1 MTPAAGAEPARVD
14 ASPSVS
20 VVVPT
25 RSRPEL
31 LARAV
36 RSIVGQDYRGSIECL
51 VVVDGEDLVAPAVEA
66 GAGRSIRTLA
76 NGRTPGLAGTR
87 NTGILAATGELVAF
101 CDDDDE
107 WVVSK
112 IRTQVRMLDATPGAD
127 VVVTGM
133 AVVRDGR
140 VVPRIPPRR
149 RIEHADLLRSRVQE
163 VHPSSILARRAALVD
178 GAIGLVDEAI
188 PGSYGE
194 DYEWLLRATAAN
206 PIPVVPEPLVRVH
219 WHRSS
224 YFADRWATIVD
235 AIRYLLDKHPDLRT
249 DRIGLA
255 RLYGRL
261 AFASAAAGRR
271 SDARTW
277 ARRTIALDP
286 RERRAYLAL
295 AISTGIVPADAV
307 VRLANR
313 AGRGI

>member
-1 MTPAAGAEPARVD
+1 MTPAGAEPARAG

-25 RSRPEL
+25 RNRPEL

-36 RSIVGQDYRGSIECL
+36 RSIVEQDHLGPIECI
-51 VVVDGEDLVAPAVEA
+51 VVFDGEDQVAPAVAA
-66 GAGRSIRTLA
+66 GAGRSIRVMT
-76 NGRTPGLAGTR
+76 NERTPGLAGTR

-107 WVVSK
+107 WVASK
-112 IRTQVRMLDATPGAD
+112 VRRQVEVLEATPDAD

-140 VVPRIPPRR
+140 VVPRIPASR
-149 RIEHADLLRSRVQE
+149 RIEHADLLRSRLQA
-163 VHPSSILARRAALVD
+163 VHPSSILVRRATLVD
-178 GAIGLVDEAI
+178 GPIGLVDEAI

-194 DYEWLLRATAAN
+194 DYEWLLRASAVG
-206 PIPVVPEPLVRVH
+206 PIAVVPEPLVRVH

-224 YFADRWATIVD
+224 YFADRWATIVE
-235 AIRYLLDKHPDLRT
+235 AIGYLLEKHPDLRT
-249 DRIGLA
+249 DRTGLA

-271 SDARTW
+271 SDARRW

-295 AISTGIVPADAV
+295 AVSTGLVPADAV
-307 VRLANR
+307 MRLANR
-313 AGRGI
+313 TGRGI